1 MLRENEKFHNV
12 LNHQQAV
19 YSLLV
24 EVFRAPGESPDGP
37 IYVVARCFNILNS
50 KAGGELGLRTPINKV
65 VELLTLNTLN
75 HNVILCSQFCQVSY
89 CQYKI
94 KY

>member
-24 EVFRAPGESPDGP
+24 EVFRAPGESRDGP
-37 IYVVARCFNILNS
+37 TSRSLFYFIFYLLS
-50 KAGGELGLRTPINKV
+50 LRGKSRSPINKV
-65 VELLTLNTLN
+65 VELLKLNTLN
-75 HNVILCSQFCQVSY
+75 HNVILCSQFYQVSY